1 MDTRNLFSS
10 EGSLIIQSFTKTHLS
25 FLKKDFH
32 NNTLW
37 TSIKKK
43 NVLND
48 LKNVEK
54 FKKRFFKD

>member
-10 EGSLIIQSFTKTHLS
+10 DGSLITQSFTKTHLS

-48 LKNVEK
+48 LKK
-54 FKKRFFKD
+54 CRKIQKKIF

>member
-1 MDTRNLFSS
+1 MDTRNLFNS
-10 EGSLIIQSFTKTHLS
+10 EGSLITQSFITNHLS

-32 NNTLW
+32 NNPLW
-37 TSIKKK
+37 TSKKKK

-54 FKKRFFKD
+54 FKKKFFKN